1 MRQISQRA
9 SMSKGRD
16 LLLYVED
23 DDANW
28 EVALLRLSANYELM
42 RAQNAEEACAAIRD
56 RGAEIQL
63 ILMDI
68 ELRGSDLSGVELT
81 KLLRG
86 DAASS
91 ATPSYARN
99 LRPISKPI
107 VFVTAHSA
115 KHTRVQLLLAGAEQ
129 VIAKPVNFPELQE
142 AIFELTG
149 ERTRPG
155 G

>member
-1 MRQISQRA
+1 M
-9 SMSKGRD
+9 
-16 LLLYVED
+16 
-23 DDANW
+23 
-28 EVALLRLSANYELM
+28 
-42 RAQNAEEACAAIRD
+42 
-56 RGAEIQL
+56 EIQL

-115 KHTRVQLLLAGAEQ
+115 KHTRVQLMLAGAEQ
-129 VIAKPVNFPELQE
+129 VISKPVDFEELQN
-142 AIFELTG
+142 AIYELTG
-149 ERTRPG
+149 ERTLPG